1 MSATCGFSLDKTI
14 IIRLKESKTTY
25 YQLKNKKMKKKFLLS
40 SIIFMTVL
48 LSLSNGMK
56 ASTENVVRP
65 KLVVGIVVDQ
75 MRWDYLYRYYNL
87 YTEGGLKR
95 LMAEG
100 YNCENTMI
108 NYVPSVTAIGH
119 SSVFTG
125 SVPAIHGIAG
135 NYFMEGRKHM
145 YCCDD
150 STVQTVGST
159 SKAGLMSP
167 RNMLATTIGDELKIA
182 TDFKS
187 KVIGVALKDRASI
200 LPAGHAADAAY
211 WFDYSACGFISSTY
225 YMKQLPDWLVK
236 YNKSLGKHGKEE
248 VQYSPLGNKFTEEL
262 GKAVIEN
269 EQLGQRGVT
278 DMLTMSFSCTD
289 IIGHRYAT
297 HHPKTQEIYL
307 DLDQRLQDFFTFL
320 DKTVGKG
327 QYLVFLTADHG
338 AANNILFSQEH
349 GIPAEAFFVKKTI
362 TGLDTFLKS
371 KFNTQRTLVLDIESY
386 KVYLDHETID
396 ELSLSLD
403 EVKKAAVEWLKK
415 DAQFAYVI
423 DLEHVA
429 ESTVPAII
437 KEKIVNGYFRKRSGD
452 IQLILHPA
460 CYEVGGDKIDRGTT
474 HGTWN
479 PYDCHIPFILMG
491 WGVKHGSTNAET
503 HITDIAA
510 TVCALLHIQMP
521 NGCIGKSV
529 F

>member
-1 MSATCGFSLDKTI
+1 
-14 IIRLKESKTTY
+14 
-25 YQLKNKKMKKKFLLS
+25 MKKKTLLS
-40 SIIFMTVL
+40 NVMLLAML
-48 LSLSNGMK
+48 LSLSCGMK
-56 ASTENVVRP
+56 TSAAGVERP

-75 MRWDYLYRYYNL
+75 MRWDYLYRYNDL
-87 YTEGGLKR
+87 YTEGGFKR

-108 NYVPSVTAIGH
+108 NYVPSITAIGH
-119 SSVFTG
+119 SSIFTG

-135 NYFMEGRKHM
+135 NNFMEGRRRM

-211 WFDYSACGFISSTY
+211 WFDYTTGGFISSTY
-225 YMKQLPDWLVK
+225 YMKQLPQWLVK
-236 YNKSLGKHGKEE
+236 YNKSLGKHDKEE
-248 VQYSPLGNKFTEEL
+248 VMYSSLGNKFTEEL

-269 EQLGQRGVT
+269 EKLGQRGAT

-297 HHPKTQEIYL
+297 HHPKTQEIYV
-307 DLDQRLQDFFTFL
+307 DLDQRLQDFFSFL
-320 DKTVGKG
+320 DKTIGKG

-349 GIPAEAFFVKKTI
+349 GIPAEGFFYKKVQS
-362 TGLDTFLKS
+362 GLDSYLKT
-371 KFNTQRTLVLDIESY
+371 KFNTTQSLVLGIMSY
-386 KVYLDHETID
+386 KVYLDHEGI
-396 ELSLSLD
+396 EALSLNLD
-403 EVKKAAVEWLKK
+403 EVKRAAVEWLRK
-415 DAQFAYVI
+415 DPQFAHVI

-429 ESTVPAII
+429 EATVPAII
-437 KEKIVNGYFRKRSGD
+437 KEKVVNGYYSKRSGD
-452 IQLILHPA
+452 IQLILNPA
-460 CYEVGGDKIDRGTT
+460 CYEIGGDKIDQGTQ
-474 HGTWN
+474 HGLWN
-479 PYDCHIPFILMG
+479 PYDCHIPFLLMG
-491 WGVKHGSTNAET
+491 WGVKQGSTNAKT
-503 HITDIAA
+503 YITDIAP

-521 NGCIGKSV
+521 NGCIGSSV